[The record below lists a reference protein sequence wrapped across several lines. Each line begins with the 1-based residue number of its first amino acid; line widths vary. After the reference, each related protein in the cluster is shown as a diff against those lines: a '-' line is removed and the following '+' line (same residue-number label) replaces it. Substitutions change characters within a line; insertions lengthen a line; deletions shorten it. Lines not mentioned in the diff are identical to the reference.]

1 MDSERVKELQ
11 KPLIEALQKMHR
23 PVEVMSLLALA
34 NEFYRPEQ
42 RRELYAR
49 RQELVEADNRAFQ
62 LMDEA
67 RPNDGLSH
75 DERVRMLGESAAEQR
90 TAPYEEARLKRVQ
103 AMTDLS
109 DFDKEHGLIVRLLE
123 QKVAFAKRDR

>member
-1 MDSERVKELQ
+1 MDSERIKELQ

-34 NEFYRPEQ
+34 NEFYTPEQ

-109 DFDKEHGLIVRLLE
+109 DFDKEHELIVRLLE
-123 QKVAFAKRDR
+123 QKVTFAKRDR